1 MIGSEE
7 ESSSGSDSEDDKTI
21 RSRIPQLANIS
32 SGFSTKEKDK
42 KSHRSAMNSLDYNPT
57 SMQKSKEPVKEW
69 ISSIP
74 KRTLEHQWGK
84 ERTRRHYEKE

>member
-42 KSHRSAMNSLDYNPT
+42 RSHRSAMNSLDYNPT
-57 SMQKSKEPVKEW
+57 SMQKNKEPVKEW

-74 KRTLEHQWGK
+74 KGH
-84 ERTRRHYEKE
+84 